1 MKNKKNFLNIL
12 YNPYNS
18 KNYNVSK
25 KLLLNN
31 HFLIKYTSMFRLFL
45 SIMFILISY
54 NSYADKNMMI
64 GSLGKSEEVNR
75 TIKVIMYDNYYEPSS
90 FNIKSGETIK
100 FEVVNAGE
108 LVHEF
113 NIANAMMHKKHQ
125 PEMERMVEN
134 EILLAD
140 SIDKEKMKKMAKMDK
155 SMGHSHSNSV
165 LLEPNEKGDIV
176 WKFEN
181 AMNIE
186 IACNVPGH
194 YQVGMIAKVD
204 IK

>member
-1 MKNKKNFLNIL
+1 MLKKFLVIA
-12 YNPYNS
+12 
-18 KNYNVSK
+18 
-25 KLLLNN
+25 
-31 HFLIKYTSMFRLFL
+31 I
-45 SIMFILISY
+45 ILISFK
-54 NSYADKNMMI
+54 SYADKNMMI
-64 GSLGKSEEVNR
+64 GSLGKPEEVNR
-75 TIKVIMYDNYYEPSS
+75 VIKVIMHDNYYEPSS

-108 LVHEF
+108 LVQEL

-125 PEMERMVEN
+125 PEMEKMVEN

-140 SIDKEKMKKMAKMDK
+140 SIDKEKMTKMAKMDK

-165 LLEPNEKGDIV
+165 LLEPNERGDIV

>member
-1 MKNKKNFLNIL
+1 MNKFTLI
-12 YNPYNS
+12 
-18 KNYNVSK
+18 
-25 KLLLNN
+25 LLLTLVS
-31 HFLIKYTSMFRLFL
+31 F
-45 SIMFILISY
+45 
-54 NSYADKNMMI
+54 NSFADKNMMI
-64 GSLGKSEEVNR
+64 GSLGKVEEINR
-75 TIKVIMYDNYYEPSS
+75 TFKVIMYDNYYEPSI
-90 FNIKSGETIK
+90 FKIKSGETVK
-100 FEVVNAGE
+100 FEVVNAGK

-125 PEMERMVEN
+125 PEMEKMVEN

-140 SIDKEKMKKMAKMDK
+140 SIDKDKMKKMAKIDK

-165 LLEPNEKGDIV
+165 LLEPKETGDIV

>member
-1 MKNKKNFLNIL
+1 MKFIKIL
-12 YNPYNS
+12 F
-18 KNYNVSK
+18 V
-25 KLLLNN
+25 LLLFN
-31 HFLIKYTSMFRLFL
+31 
-45 SIMFILISY
+45 SIA
-54 NSYADKNMMI
+54 YADKNMKI
-64 GSLGKSEEVNR
+64 GSKGKESEISRV
-75 TIKVIMYDNYYEPSS
+75 IKVVMYDNYYEPNS
-90 FNIKSGETIK
+90 FQIKAGETIK
-100 FEVVNAGE
+100 FEVENAGM

-113 NIANAMMHKKHQ
+113 NIANKMMHMKHQ
-125 PEMERMVEN
+125 PEMQKMAEN
-134 EILLAD
+134 GILLAF

-194 YQVGMIAKVD
+194 YQIGMVAKVELE
-204 IK
+204 